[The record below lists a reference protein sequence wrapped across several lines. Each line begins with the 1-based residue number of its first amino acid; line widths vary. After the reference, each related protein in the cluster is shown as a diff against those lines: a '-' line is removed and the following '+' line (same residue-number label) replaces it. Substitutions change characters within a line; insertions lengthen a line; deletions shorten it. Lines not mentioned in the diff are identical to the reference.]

1 MEVATPDLTTFLKKL
16 NLKITI
22 KKVDAFSLPRV
33 SQLILKTNQFNL
45 STKRYKESEI
55 DMMMKDNNFF
65 VGYVNVKDKFGDN
78 GITGVFIIK
87 KESKKI
93 WNIDT
98 FLLSCRIMGRD
109 IEKAMFT
116 YIVNE
121 AEKENV
127 EQINSKFI
135 PTQKNK
141 PIEDFLPNCNFK
153 EGSDNW
159 TYMIKSKLSFPEY
172 LEIEA

>member
-1 MEVATPDLTTFLKKL
+1 MLDYLKTLDLHVIFKKADDF
-16 NLKITI
+16 TI
-22 KKVDAFSLPRV
+22 PRI
-33 SQLILKTNQFNL
+33 SQLTLKTNQFNL
-45 STKRYKESEI
+45 TTKRYQKEDIIKFRS
-55 DMMMKDNNFF
+55 DKNML
-65 VGYVNVKDKFGDN
+65 VGSAQVSDKFGDN

-87 KESKKI
+87 KESEKI

-98 FLLSCRIMGRD
+98 FLLSCRVMGRD

-121 AEKENV
+121 AQKENV

-153 EGSDNW
+153 KGNDYWS
-159 TYMIKSKLSFPEY
+159 YMIKSKLSFPDY
-172 LEIEA
+172 LEIET